1 MSTGTDAPIN
11 QYLLILLH
19 LIAARFQIPHNKQQA
34 IFHGMYGDHYFL
46 FHFKMDN
53 QRTSDKTLTILQ
65 QRIDGTPKET
75 NTQCSCVADRLLIVK
90 SLLFLLFKEERSKTS
105 AEFSKYASTHP
116 QIFMIN
122 GLCVRPQKTS

>member
-19 LIAARFQIPHNKQQA
+19 LIAARFQISHNKQQSHLPR
-34 IFHGMYGDHYFL
+34 HGWGSL
-46 FHFKMDN
+46 FHVKMDN

-90 SLLFLLFKEERSKTS
+90 SLLFVLFKEERSKTS

-116 QIFMIN
+116 QIIFMIN